1 MKRVLAM
8 HDISTI
14 GRTSLTMCI
23 PVISSFNMQV
33 CPFVTSV
40 LSATTA
46 YKEFEIIDLTNELE
60 KFILSWKNQNESFNI
75 FYSGFLGSHNQQN
88 IIKNMFKLLKFEKII
103 IDPVFADNG
112 LLYPIFDQKI
122 VSGFR
127 SLIKHADI
135 ITPNI
140 TELKM
145 LTNIE
150 EINNKDEM
158 IKAIISLE
166 INGTT
171 VVTSVEKDNL
181 IGTVAYNPRTKKY
194 SEIFLEKLEQNFS
207 GTGDLFASL
216 LIGYLEKLEIE
227 QALEKATRVI
237 QSIIKHSIALNTPK
251 KEGIQIEQF
260 LKNNFNTTQNDF

>member
-8 HDISTI
+8 HDISTT

-33 CPFVTSV
+33 CPFVTAV

-46 YKEFEIIDLTNELE
+46 YEEFEIVDLTNKLE
-60 KFILSWKNQNESFNI
+60 KFILSWEKQNINFNI
-75 FYSGFLGSHNQQN
+75 FYSGFLGSNNQQK
-88 IIKNMFKLLKFEKII
+88 IIKNMFKILKFEKII

-122 VSGFR
+122 VSGFH

-145 LTNIE
+145 LTNTE
-150 EINNKDEM
+150 KINNKDE
-158 IKAIISLE
+158 IIRAILSLE
-166 INGTT
+166 THGVT
-171 VVTSVEKDNL
+171 VVTSVEKGDL
-181 IGTVAYNPRTKKY
+181 IGTVAYDPKTKEY
-194 SEIFLEKLEQNFS
+194 SEFFLEKLERNFS

-216 LIGYLEKLEIE
+216 LIGYLEKLEIR

-237 QSIIKHSIALNTPK
+237 HSIIKYSIENNISQ
-251 KEGIQIEQF
+251 KEGVQIEQF
-260 LKNNFNTTQNDF
+260 LKNNFHTIQDNS

>member
-8 HDISTI
+8 HDISTM

-23 PVISSFNMQV
+23 PIISSFNMQV
-33 CPFVTSV
+33 CPFVTAV
-40 LSATTA
+40 LSATTV
-46 YKEFEIIDLTNELE
+46 YKEFEIIDLTNNLE
-60 KFILSWKNQNESFNI
+60 KFIYSWKDQNESFDI
-75 FYSGFLGSHNQQN
+75 FYSGFLGSNKQQK
-88 IIKNMFKLLKFEKII
+88 IIKNMFRLFKFEKII

-112 LLYPIFDQKI
+112 ILYPTFDKKI

-145 LTNIE
+145 LAKTEDIK
-150 EINNKDEM
+150 NKDEI
-158 IKAIISLE
+158 IKAILSLG
-166 INGTT
+166 INGII
-171 VVTSVEKDNL
+171 VVTSVEKENL
-181 IGTVAYNPRTKKY
+181 IGTVAYNTKTKEY
-194 SEIFLEKLEQNFS
+194 KEIFLEKLEQNFG

-216 LIGYLEKLEIE
+216 LIGYLEKWEIE
-227 QALEKATRVI
+227 YALEKATKVI
-237 QSIIKHSIALNTPK
+237 HSIIKYSIENNTSK

-260 LKNNFNTTQNDF
+260 LKNIF

>member
-1 MKRVLAM
+1 M

-33 CPFVTSV
+33 CPFVTAV

-60 KFILSWKNQNESFNI
+60 KFILSWKNQNENFNI
-75 FYSGFLGSHNQQN
+75 FYSGFLGNNNQQK
-88 IIKNMFKLLKFEKII
+88 IIKNMLKTLKFEKII

-127 SLIKHADI
+127 SLIKHANI

-145 LTNIE
+145 LTKTEKIH
-150 EINNKDEM
+150 NKDE
-158 IKAIISLE
+158 IINAILSLE
-166 INGTT
+166 IKGIT

-181 IGTVAYNPRTKKY
+181 TGTVAYNPKTKEY
-194 SEIFLEKLEQNFS
+194 SEIFLEKLEKNFS
-207 GTGDLFASL
+207 GAGDLFASL
-216 LIGYLEKLEIE
+216 LIGYLEKLDIE
-227 QALEKATRVI
+227 QALKKATRVI
-237 QSIIKHSIALNTPK
+237 HSIIKYSIANNNSQ

-260 LKNNFNTTQNDF
+260 LKNNFNATQIDF

>member
-14 GRTSLTMCI
+14 GRASLTICI

-33 CPFVTSV
+33 CPFVTAV
-40 LSATTA
+40 LSATTD
-46 YKEFEIIDLTNELE
+46 YKEFEIINLTNKLE
-60 KFILSWKNQNESFNI
+60 KFILSWKNQNENFDI
-75 FYSGFLGSHNQQN
+75 FYSGFLGNNNQQK
-88 IIKNMFKLLKFEKII
+88 IIENMFKILKFEKII

-112 LLYPIFDQKI
+112 ILYPTFDNTI

-145 LTNIE
+145 LAKTE
-150 EINNKDEM
+150 EIKNKDEI
-158 IKAIISLE
+158 IKAILNLDV
-166 INGTT
+166 NGITI
-171 VVTSVEKDNL
+171 VTSVERENL
-181 IGTVAYNPRTKKY
+181 IGAVAYNKKTNEY
-194 SEIFLEKLEQNFS
+194 SEIFLEKLEQNFG
-207 GTGDLFASL
+207 GTGDLFTSL

-227 QALEKATRVI
+227 HALEKAIKVI
-237 QSIIKHSIALNTPK
+237 HSIIKYSIENNTSK

-260 LKNNFNTTQNDF
+260 LTNIF

>member
-1 MKRVLAM
+1 MKKVLAM
-8 HDISTI
+8 HDISTM

-33 CPFVTSV
+33 CPFVTAV

-46 YKEFEIIDLTNELE
+46 YEKFEIVDLTNELE
-60 KFILSWKNQNESFNI
+60 RFILSWKKQNASFNI
-75 FYSGFLGSHNQQN
+75 FYSGFLGSNNQQK
-88 IIKNMFKLLKFEKII
+88 IIKKMFKLLKFEKII

-145 LTNIE
+145 LTNTE
-150 EINNKDEM
+150 EINNKDEI
-158 IKAIISLE
+158 IKAILSLK
-166 INGTT
+166 INAIT
-171 VVTSVEKDNL
+171 VVTSVEKDDL
-181 IGTVAYNPRTKKY
+181 IGTVAYNPKKREY
-194 SEIFLEKLEQNFS
+194 SEFFLEKLEQNFS

-216 LIGYLEKLEIE
+216 LIGYLEKLEITH
-227 QALEKATRVI
+227 ALEKATQVI
-237 QSIIKHSIALNTPK
+237 HKIIKSSIADGISK
-251 KEGIQIEQF
+251 REGVQIEQF
-260 LKNNFNTTQNDF
+260 LKNNFHTI